1 VKILLVG
8 NYERDGQKSML
19 RFCSMLESQLRAAGH
34 NVTVIRPTSRVGLF
48 GNAHRGSAKWLGYA
62 DKFLLFRTRL
72 KAAAAAADVV
82 HVCDH
87 SNSLYIRHLEN
98 IPHVVTCHDLIA
110 IRRARG
116 EFTGM
121 HTRWTG
127 RRHQEMVIDG
137 LRRARHIVCVSES
150 TRADLLRI
158 ARVPL
163 GKTSVVHS
171 GLNYPYVPLTDIERN
186 SRLRKLGIG
195 SGQRYLL
202 HVGSGSWYKNQSGVI
217 RIFNRLTETLQG
229 SELSLVIV
237 CNELNLILRK
247 MMDDYRLSDR
257 VRVLF
262 NVEAEDLCG
271 LYSGASALLF
281 PSLCEGFGWPIIEAQ
296 ACGCPVF
303 TSNRPPMTEVGGD
316 GAVYIDP
323 EDPIEAAKIILENLP
338 HAEGMREAGFAN
350 LRRFSTDQM
359 VDGYL
364 NLYASAMNPGSNT
377 NREVEHSVDI
387 VQAKNRTEQNN
398 TIRNAEHP

>member
-1 VKILLVG
+1 
-8 NYERDGQKSML
+8 
-19 RFCSMLESQLRAAGH
+19 
-34 NVTVIRPTSRVGLF
+34 
-48 GNAHRGSAKWLGYA
+48 
-62 DKFLLFRTRL
+62 
-72 KAAAAAADVV
+72 
-82 HVCDH
+82 
-87 SNSLYIRHLEN
+87 
-98 IPHVVTCHDLIA
+98 
-110 IRRARG
+110 
-116 EFTGM
+116 
-121 HTRWTG
+121 
-127 RRHQEMVIDG
+127 
-137 LRRARHIVCVSES
+137 
-150 TRADLLRI
+150 
-158 ARVPL
+158 
-163 GKTSVVHS
+163 
-171 GLNYPYVPLTDIERN
+171 
-186 SRLRKLGIG
+186 
-195 SGQRYLL
+195 
-202 HVGSGSWYKNQSGVI
+202 
-217 RIFNRLTETLQG
+217 
-229 SELSLVIV
+229 
-237 CNELNLILRK
+237 

-377 NREVEHSVDI
+377 NREVEHSVGYCASEESD
-387 VQAKNRTEQNN
+387 RTE
-398 TIRNAEHP
+398 